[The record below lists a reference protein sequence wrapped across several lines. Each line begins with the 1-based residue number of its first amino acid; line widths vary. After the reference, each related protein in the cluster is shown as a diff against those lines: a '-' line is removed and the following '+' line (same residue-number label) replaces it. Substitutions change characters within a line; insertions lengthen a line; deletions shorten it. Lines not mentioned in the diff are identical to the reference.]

1 MLAFL
6 AGSEKTPA
14 EMDRAVLI
22 SFEDD
27 SKNVL
32 LVEKKLQAECFVVDL
47 IGLSS
52 GEFRNFHGVGDSYS
66 GLRGGFKRNPFHGP

>member
-6 AGSEKTPA
+6 AGPEKTPA

-27 SKNVL
+27 AKNVL
-32 LVEKKLQAECFVVDL
+32 LVEKKLQAECFVVDP

-52 GEFRNFHGVGDSYS
+52 GEFRNFHGIGDSYS
-66 GLRGGFKRNPFHGP
+66 CLRGGFKGNLFHGP